1 MTDGFA
7 RFLAIVVAL
16 AVCIAR
22 PGLPALAVFLLVF
35 AAVCLVQPGTEEPGK
50 RREERDRS

>member
-1 MTDGFA
+1 MTDGLV

-16 AVCIAR
+16 CVCVR
-22 PGLPALAVFLLVF
+22 YPGLPALAVFLLVF
-35 AAVCLVQPGTEEPGK
+35 AAVCLVQPGAEDPGE